1 MPAKRL
7 TMRTIREILRLRYEV
22 KLSYRGIQQALN
34 IGYGTVVDYLQRATA
49 AGVEWPLP
57 DTMDEQKPRGQDQ
70 VPGPIVNQA
79 SVSPSH
85 SVSSPVHEVIHSQE
99 QALYSRNTG
108 SSAQHPWVIALSK
121 ALPPSVC
128 NPPTLKIWPPQQV
141 SYRHQAAGVGLTMP
155 SVELPSFCDLGSGFY
170 SDPKLSG

>member
-79 SVSPSH
+79 SVSPSN
-85 SVSSPVHEVIHSQE
+85 SVSSPVHEMIHCQG
-99 QALYSRNTG
+99 QALY
-108 SSAQHPWVIALSK
+108 
-121 ALPPSVC
+121 
-128 NPPTLKIWPPQQV
+128 
-141 SYRHQAAGVGLTMP
+141 
-155 SVELPSFCDLGSGFY
+155 
-170 SDPKLSG
+170 